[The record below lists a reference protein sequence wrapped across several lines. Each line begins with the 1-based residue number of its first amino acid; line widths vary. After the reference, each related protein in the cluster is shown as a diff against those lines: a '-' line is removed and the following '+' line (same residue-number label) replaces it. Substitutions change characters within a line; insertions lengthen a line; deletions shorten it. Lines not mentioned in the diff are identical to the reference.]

1 MKDGAQGVHAVAVDQ
16 HVHAHH
22 VGGAVFLELVVH
34 RGIAAGHRLHAV
46 EEVEHDLG
54 ERQLVGEVHLAA
66 VVGKVRLDAAL
77 VLAELHD
84 GAHVFVGY
92 EDRDRVD
99 RLADLVDLV
108 DGREL
113 GRVLDVH
120 HRAVRLQNLV
130 HHGRGRRDEVH
141 VVFAFKALLDDVHV
155 QEAEE
160 AGAEAEAE
168 RLRDFGL
175 ELERGV
181 VELELREGVAKRI
194 VLVGLD
200 GIEAREHLRL
210 HFLEAGHGLV
220 GRILGARHG
229 VAHASVLEL
238 LDAGNHEAHFTRGER
253 GAALGLRREDAEL
266 LDEMIG
272 AGGHQAD
279 LVLRT
284 ERAVDD
290 AHEHHHADVVVE
302 PGVDDEGLELGV
314 RIALRRRNVAYD
326 ALKDVVDAHAGLG
339 RAGNRV
345 RRVDADHVLDF
356 LGGRIGVRALK
367 VHLVEDGEHGHAE
380 VDGGVAV
387 RNRLGLDALRSVD
400 DEQRAFARGERTAH
414 FIGEVD
420 VPRSVDEVEFVDL
433 AVLGLVLEGGG
444 LRLDRDAAFT
454 LEVHAV
460 EHLGAHFAVG
470 KTAAA
475 LDQAV
480 GERRL
485 AVVNVGDDREV
496 ADFLH

>member
-1 MKDGAQGVHAVAVDQ
+1 
-16 HVHAHH
+16 
-22 VGGAVFLELVVH
+22 
-34 RGIAAGHRLHAV
+34 
-46 EEVEHDLG
+46 
-54 ERQLVGEVHLAA
+54 
-66 VVGKVRLDAAL
+66 
-77 VLAELHD
+77 
-84 GAHVFVGY
+84 
-92 EDRDRVD
+92 
-99 RLADLVDLV
+99 
-108 DGREL
+108 
-113 GRVLDVH
+113 
-120 HRAVRLQNLV
+120 
-130 HHGRGRRDEVH
+130 
-141 VVFAFKALLDDVHV
+141 
-155 QEAEE
+155 
-160 AGAEAEAE
+160 
-168 RLRDFGL
+168 
-175 ELERGV
+175 
-181 VELELREGVAKRI
+181 
-194 VLVGLD
+194 
-200 GIEAREHLRL
+200 
-210 HFLEAGHGLV
+210 
-220 GRILGARHG
+220 
-229 VAHASVLEL
+229 
-238 LDAGNHEAHFTRGER
+238 
-253 GAALGLRREDAEL
+253 
-266 LDEMIG
+266 MIG

-326 ALKDVVDAHAGLG
+326 ALEDVVDAHAGLG

-420 VPRSVDEVEFVDL
+420 VPRGVDEVEFVDL

>member
-1 MKDGAQGVHAVAVDQ
+1 M
-16 HVHAHH
+16 
-22 VGGAVFLELVVH
+22 
-34 RGIAAGHRLHAV
+34 
-46 EEVEHDLG
+46 
-54 ERQLVGEVHLAA
+54 
-66 VVGKVRLDAAL
+66 
-77 VLAELHD
+77 
-84 GAHVFVGY
+84 
-92 EDRDRVD
+92 
-99 RLADLVDLV
+99 
-108 DGREL
+108 
-113 GRVLDVH
+113 
-120 HRAVRLQNLV
+120 
-130 HHGRGRRDEVH
+130 
-141 VVFAFKALLDDVHV
+141 
-155 QEAEE
+155 
-160 AGAEAEAE
+160 
-168 RLRDFGL
+168 
-175 ELERGV
+175 
-181 VELELREGVAKRI
+181 
-194 VLVGLD
+194 
-200 GIEAREHLRL
+200 
-210 HFLEAGHGLV
+210 
-220 GRILGARHG
+220 
-229 VAHASVLEL
+229 AS
-238 LDAGNHEAHFTRGER
+238 GSPF
-253 GAALGLRREDAEL
+253 
-266 LDEMIG
+266 
-272 AGGHQAD
+272 
-279 LVLRT
+279 
-284 ERAVDD
+284 
-290 AHEHHHADVVVE
+290 
-302 PGVDDEGLELGV
+302 
-314 RIALRRRNVAYD
+314 
-326 ALKDVVDAHAGLG
+326 GLG